1 MDKLT
6 SQLENFFAVD
16 DETEGAAGAAAQA
29 PPTEEDESL
38 IDTSEKPAISE
49 GDQVAER
56 SLAEANKASTLEEK
70 EKLLS
75 AVKQNVD

>member
-16 DETEGAAGAAAQA
+16 DETEGAAGAAQA